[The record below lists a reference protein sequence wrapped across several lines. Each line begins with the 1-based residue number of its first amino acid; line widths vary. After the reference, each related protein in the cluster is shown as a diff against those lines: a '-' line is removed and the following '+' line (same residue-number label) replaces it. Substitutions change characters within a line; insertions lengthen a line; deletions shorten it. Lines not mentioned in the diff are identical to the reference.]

1 MSSITTAVALR
12 AGVRVTFDDDTVG
25 VVDPTGATFT
35 VRPVRAGLLDNLRR
49 LASGPVPLAEF
60 GADPGSRSFLDR
72 AGRLLAHTVAVGGTE
87 LIRLEPTAREVTA
100 EPVAVDGAAR
110 VRLSRFAFCRS
121 REGALVLE
129 SPLATVRCVLTH
141 RRARDLVAALGA
153 VHTAADLGEPELLG
167 RLVGAGL
174 AEVAGPDGGFAS
186 DTEPGLRQWDFHDLL
201 FHSRA
206 RAGRYDDPIG
216 GVYPYLGEI
225 EALPSI
231 KPPPDGPS
239 VPLYRPTLD
248 EVSRSDPGLTV
259 ALEGRRT
266 FRQYG
271 PEPLTAR
278 QLGEFLYRVA
288 RVRVHRVAAE
298 GPSADILGKPY
309 PTGGSS
315 YELELYLTVRRCAG
329 LEPAIY
335 YYDPVGH
342 RLVRI
347 NDDPGIRDRML
358 AVAANATGGEAW
370 PDVLITMTSRFP
382 RVAWKYQGIAYA
394 TTLRHTGVLYQTM
407 YLVATAMRLAPC
419 GIGIGDA
426 DLSAR
431 AFGLD
436 YLAESSVGDFLLG
449 SMPPGDPGTWA
460 DVGGWEM
467 VNDPGWALHASAVL
481 RQAG

>member
-1 MSSITTAVALR
+1 MSSTTTAVALR
-12 AGVRVTFDDDTVG
+12 DGVRVTFDHDTVG
-25 VVDPTGATFT
+25 VVDAAGTTFT
-35 VRPVRAGLLDNLRR
+35 LRPVHDGLRRDLRR
-49 LASGPVPLAEF
+49 LVAGPVPLADL
-60 GADPGSRSFLDR
+60 GDPGFRTFLDR
-72 AGRLLAHTVAVGGTE
+72 AGRLFVRTVTVDGAE
-87 LIRLEPTAREVTA
+87 LVRLEPTAREISA
-100 EPVAVDGAAR
+100 EPVPVDGAAR

-121 REGALVLE
+121 RDGVLVLE
-129 SPLATVRCVLTH
+129 SPLATVRCVLLH
-141 RRARDLVAALGA
+141 RRARELVTELGA
-153 VHTAADLGEPELLG
+153 VHAAADLAEPDLLG
-167 RLVGAGL
+167 VLVGARL
-174 AEVAGPDGGFAS
+174 VEVAGPDGEFAS
-186 DTEPGLRQWDFHDLL
+186 DAEPRLRQWDFHDLL

-206 RAGRYDDPIG
+206 RVGRYDDPIG
-216 GVYPYLGEI
+216 GVYPYVGEI
-225 EALPSI
+225 EALPSV

-239 VPLYRPTLD
+239 IALDRPTLD
-248 EVSRSDPGLTV
+248 DVTADDPGLTV

-271 PEPLTAR
+271 PEPMTAR

-288 RVRVHRVAAE
+288 RVRVHRVDAD
-298 GPSADILGKPY
+298 GPSADIVGKPY

-315 YELELYLTVRRCAG
+315 YELELYVTVRRCAG
-329 LEPAIY
+329 LDPAIY

-342 RLVRI
+342 RLIRV
-347 NDDPGIRDRML
+347 NDDAAIRSRML
-358 AVAANATGGEAW
+358 AVAVNATGGEAE

-382 RVAWKYQGIAYA
+382 RVAWKYKGIAYA

-436 YLAESSVGDFLLG
+436 YLSESSVGDFLLG
-449 SMPPGDPGTWA
+449 SMPPGDPGTWV

-467 VNDPGWALHASAVL
+467 VNDPEWALHASAVL
-481 RQAG
+481 RHP